1 MGNTY
6 KVGSEVKAKIELIP
20 LMKAI
25 VFETPGSPSVLKL
38 QDISAPTIQT
48 ETEVL
53 VRLRAAGINPIDT
66 KLRSRGTFY
75 PEKTPHVLGCDGA
88 GVVEAVGAAVQ
99 SVQVGDEVFFCHG
112 GLGGS
117 IGTYAEFAVVDERF
131 LALKPAALSF
141 AEAAAAP
148 LVLITAWESLYD
160 RGRLQPGQKV
170 LILAGAG
177 GVGHVAIQLASLQ
190 GAEVCTT
197 VSSEAKAEFV
207 RQLGADSVILYKN
220 TDVVDRVLTWTQGQG
235 VDLAFDT
242 VGGETFYQTIP
253 AVKIYGDLVTILEP
267 DPALGNLKTARTRNL
282 RISLELMLTPML
294 QGLVEEQEQ
303 QAKIL
308 QQCARLCDRDL
319 LKIHVSQTF
328 PLEQAQAAHELLE
341 TGSVTGKIVLEIAG
355 D

>member
-1 MGNTY
+1 
-6 KVGSEVKAKIELIP
+6 
-20 LMKAI
+20 MKAI
-25 VFETPGSPSVLKL
+25 VFENPGSPSVLKL
-38 QDISAPTIQT
+38 QDIPAPTIQT
-48 ETEVL
+48 ETDVL

-66 KLRSRGTFY
+66 KLRARGTFY

-88 GVVEAVGAAVQ
+88 GVVEAVGAGVQ
-99 SVQVGDEVFFCHG
+99 SFQVGDEVFFCNG

-117 IGTYAEFAVVDERF
+117 RGTYAEFAVVDQRF

-160 RGRLQPGQKV
+160 RGRLQAGQTV
-170 LILAGAG
+170 LIQAGAG
-177 GVGHVAIQLASLQ
+177 GVGHVAVQLAKLQ

-197 VSSEAKAEFV
+197 VSSEEKANFV
-207 RQLGADSVILYKN
+207 KHLGADSVILYKN
-220 TDVVDRVLTWTQGQG
+220 TDVVDEVLTWTQGQG

-267 DPALGNLKTARTRNL
+267 DPALGNLKTARMRNL

-294 QGLVEEQEQ
+294 QSLVEEQEQ
-303 QAKIL
+303 QAHIL
-308 QQCARLCDRDL
+308 QQCARLCDRNL
-319 LKIHVSQTF
+319 LKIHVSKTF

-341 TGSVTGKIVLEIAG
+341 TGSVTGKIVLLIS
-355 D
+355 

>member
-1 MGNTY
+1 M
-6 KVGSEVKAKIELIP
+6 KAIRELTP

-38 QDISAPTIQT
+38 QDIPAPTIQT

-88 GVVEAVGAAVQ
+88 GVVEAVGAGVQ
-99 SVQVGDEVFFCHG
+99 SFQVGDEVFFCNG

-117 IGTYAEFAVVDERF
+117 RGTYAEFAVVDQRF
-131 LALKPAALSF
+131 LAIKPAALSF

-160 RGRLQPGQKV
+160 RGRLQAGQTV
-170 LILAGAG
+170 LIQAGAG
-177 GVGHVAIQLASLQ
+177 GVGHVAVQLAKLQ

-197 VSSEAKAEFV
+197 VSSEEKANFV
-207 RQLGADSVILYKN
+207 KQLGADSVILYKN
-220 TDVVDRVLTWTQGQG
+220 TDVVDEVLTWTQGQG

-267 DPALGNLKTARTRNL
+267 DPALGNLKTARMRNL

-294 QGLVEEQEQ
+294 QSSVEEQEQ
-303 QAKIL
+303 QAHIL
-308 QQCARLCDRDL
+308 QQCARLCDRNL

-341 TGSVTGKIVLEIAG
+341 TGSVTGKLVLLIA
-355 D
+355 

>member
-1 MGNTY
+1 
-6 KVGSEVKAKIELIP
+6 
-20 LMKAI
+20 MKAI

-38 QDISAPTIQT
+38 QDIPAPTIQT
-48 ETEVL
+48 ETDVL
-53 VRLRAAGINPIDT
+53 VRLRAAGVNPIDT

-99 SVQVGDEVFFCHG
+99 SFQVGDEVFFCNG

-131 LALKPAALSF
+131 LAIKPAALSF

-160 RGRLQPGQKV
+160 RGRLQAGQVLSKKV

-177 GVGHVAIQLASLQ
+177 GVGHVAIQLAALQ

-197 VSSEAKAEFV
+197 VSCDTKAEFV
-207 RQLGADSVILYKN
+207 KQLGADSVILYKN
-220 TDVVDRVLTWTQGQG
+220 SDVVDEVLTWTQGQG

-267 DPALGNLKTARTRNL
+267 DPALGNLKTARMRNL

-294 QGLVEEQEQ
+294 QGLVQEQQQ

-308 QQCARLCDRDL
+308 QQCARLCDRNL
-319 LKIHVSQTF
+319 LKIHVSKTF
-328 PLEQAQAAHELLE
+328 PLAQAQAAHELLE